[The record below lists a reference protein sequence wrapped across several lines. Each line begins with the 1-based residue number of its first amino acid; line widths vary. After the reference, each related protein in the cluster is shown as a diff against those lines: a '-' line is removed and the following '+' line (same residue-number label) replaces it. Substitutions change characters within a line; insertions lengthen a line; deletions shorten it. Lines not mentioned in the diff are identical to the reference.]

1 MTKAPTKQSTSE
13 DDPMNVTI
21 EQAKFLTADGELF
34 NPIVVASSFMG
45 SPWNQEIR
53 EQWVL
58 REAKGGLSWTKAK
71 RPKVAL
77 LASMVCA
84 LADGTSMNHN
94 IFNGYRTAE
103 GVVKVKWQSRAN
115 MYEDYSI
122 AWDNKWGNID
132 DDEIPT
138 DQLKRA
144 EKSFANKVMILKAI
158 SDLKEGDAREEF
170 MNMTIEEVAR
180 ICQGMT
186 IQEAI
191 DKHIEDASK

>member
-1 MTKAPTKQSTSE
+1 MTKAPNKQQSTE
-13 DDPMNVTI
+13 DNPMNVTI

-45 SPWNQEIR
+45 SSWNQEIR

-94 IFNGYRTAE
+94 IFNGYRTMEA
-103 GVVKVKWQSRAN
+103 VVKEKGQSRAN
-115 MYEDYSI
+115 MYEEYSDT
-122 AWDNKWGNID
+122 WNEKWANVD
-132 DDEIPT
+132 DDEIPN
-138 DQLKRA
+138 DQVKRT
-144 EKSFANKVMILKAI
+144 ERSFTNKVMILKAI

-191 DKHIEDASK
+191 DKHIGDAST